1 MTRSLQGLVI
11 GVVLGAVVAASVAVG
26 LLPPGAG
33 WPLLAFPALAVLAEV
48 VGANVYGSSTVS
60 LSAVPVLAAAAC
72 GEARAALLA
81 GLVAGIT
88 TTVRSGTHRVEQ
100 HVFNPAALVLCAS
113 VVSLLCAPAVD
124 HAVPFVVLAGLVGG
138 LAYFAVDNGLV
149 AVAVGLDQGRPARA
163 VLREDL
169 AWLLPSF
176 AGYGVLGGLLG
187 YAWTVASFWG
197 LVAFL
202 VPPAL
207 LRQAQRQYLARTED
221 AVRELRRSSSA
232 LEAAHDALSHHH
244 RATAAAL
251 AQAIE
256 ARDSGTGGHVQRVT
270 ALAQVLLEAV
280 DPALAA
286 DEQLSFGFLLHDVG
300 KIGVPDSILRKPGPL
315 DATERQIMDTHPE
328 IGHRIVGQ
336 AGFSPLVSEIVL
348 THHERWDGQG
358 YPRGLRGEAIPLAT
372 RLFAV
377 ADSLD
382 AMTSDR
388 PYRRGIALEA
398 AIEELVRHSG
408 TQFDP
413 RAVQALLGLDRA
425 VVARLLEVDRQRV
438 GRPID
443 YPAAEHVASLV

>member
-1 MTRSLQGLVI
+1 MSRSLQGLVM
-11 GVVLGAVVAASVAVG
+11 GTALGAILLGTVVAT
-26 LLPPGAG
+26 LLPGGSGSA
-33 WPLLAFPALAVLAEV
+33 LLLFPALALLAEV

-60 LSAVPVLAAAAC
+60 LSAVPVLAAAVC
-72 GEARAALLA
+72 GEPRAALLA
-81 GLVAGIT
+81 GVAAGIT
-88 TTVRSGTHRVEQ
+88 TTVRSGTHRLEQ
-100 HVFNPAALVLCAS
+100 HVFNPAVLVLCAA
-113 VVSLLCAPAVD
+113 VSSLVCAPAVS
-124 HAVPFVVLAGLVGG
+124 HSVPVLVLAGLAGG

-149 AVAVGLDQGRPARA
+149 ALAVGLDQGRSPRA

-169 AWLLPSF
+169 SWLLPSF
-176 AGYGVLGGLLG
+176 AAYGVLGALLG

-207 LRQAQRQYLARTED
+207 LRQAQRQYLARTEES
-221 AVRELRRSSSA
+221 VRELRRSSSA

-244 RATAAAL
+244 RSTAAAL

-256 ARDSGTGGHVQRVT
+256 ARDSGTGGHVHRVT
-270 ALAQVLLEAV
+270 ALAQALLEAV

-300 KIGVPDSILRKPGPL
+300 KIGVPDAILRKPSPL

-336 AGFSPLVSEIVL
+336 AGFSPMVGEIVL
-348 THHERWDGQG
+348 THHERWDGRG
-358 YPRGLRGEAIPLAT
+358 YPRGLSGEEIPLAT

-388 PYRRGIALEA
+388 PYRRGIALDD
-398 AIEELVRHSG
+398 AIAEVVRHSG

-413 RAVQALLGLDRA
+413 GAVEALLGLDRA
-425 VVARLLEVDRQRV
+425 VVARLLQVDRVR
-438 GRPID
+438 
-443 YPAAEHVASLV
+443 VASLA